1 MLSQLQIPVVYVE
14 DGSNLPPKH
23 PPTIPSLNIQQFPP
37 LPSRQKT
44 VAVGLSAQCTD
55 SVTMQT
61 VSAAPVYS
69 NPTAAQGSMPASS
82 CTYTQTS
89 TSHIPPHTLAVTN
102 LDSSTVNHTSSP
114 IPTKA
119 NFASLFHHSELTT
132 PIPLAPL
139 PTSYSKGSLPAIKLN
154 EEVYQKSILACQ
166 LNLIGRLTLPKG
178 SSPIKTSD
186 LYSKI
191 NSRWQT
197 SEKFIL
203 TPIGKG
209 FFCLRFKSKA
219 DQNKAWIIGHLNLS
233 PGSFRLQ
240 LWSKDFNPVN
250 QKKTTTQIWIKL
262 HEITQEYWD
271 PQMLISIASLVGIP
285 QAIDPHTMGF
295 VFGHFAR
302 MQVEVDLLHPLPSRL
317 LVEREGYSFEVP
329 VSYESVPS
337 FCLHC
342 HTIGHLV
349 GECRSLKKVQEAS
362 HNDHCRLPSSNKNSK
377 AALPA
382 NLQQTTKS
390 DSRQKKVAFMP
401 TVSVPSSPPT
411 IPIIS
416 TSDPPTNHANTNLD
430 HSPSKF
436 VSVSHNSQ
444 SNPVQSSDSAEH
456 TNASETNSHK
466 AVLPS
471 SNSSFTQHS
480 PSPCLNRSLT
490 NQSVTLSNS
499 VDNDWDGKP
508 LPQFRTH
515 SMRSSQSNYGI
526 STSDSHTQQFTRSRH
541 NNKYSPFSEHLLDD
555 DGDGEAWDHSSEENY
570 IENQEHF
577 NDCSGFYSLA
587 NSNQFIAV
595 HRPPVLNVQE
605 ALNWENM
612 ADDEPF
618 QSWEARADAEFE
630 AAVAKNNDEEGIV
643 SPPHGNSH
651 ISISSHGSTSK
662 GGLEYV
668 PSPVQTRAQ
677 RQKKGTTLSLNKKNK
692 LKKASSREK
701 KEVEAA
707 APGKPPKEAQS
718 NSLSSSQPLYQ
729 WQVHLQD
736 KKKR

>member
-1 MLSQLQIPVVYVE
+1 MVLEVPHNLLSTPTFPQNQSLPLQTILPVHSAVNLQNSAHIQSSKEMDSQGNRQKSHLQHSPNDISRDLMPYTSVLSKSDGKQVVFVDFLQKNAENISTCIPMAEAVVLPFPQVSNSSSRSNNTVPVEENSQSHLGSKNGSLQPIFSQNAQQNTMLSQLQIPVVYVE

-154 EEVYQKSILACQ
+154 EEV
-166 LNLIGRLTLPKG
+166 
-178 SSPIKTSD
+178 
-186 LYSKI
+186 
-191 NSRWQT
+191 
-197 SEKFIL
+197 
-203 TPIGKG
+203 
-209 FFCLRFKSKA
+209 
-219 DQNKAWIIGHLNLS
+219 
-233 PGSFRLQ
+233 
-240 LWSKDFNPVN
+240 
-250 QKKTTTQIWIKL
+250 
-262 HEITQEYWD
+262 
-271 PQMLISIASLVGIP
+271 
-285 QAIDPHTMGF
+285 
-295 VFGHFAR
+295 
-302 MQVEVDLLHPLPSRL
+302 
-317 LVEREGYSFEVP
+317 
-329 VSYESVPS
+329 
-337 FCLHC
+337 
-342 HTIGHLV
+342 
-349 GECRSLKKVQEAS
+349 
-362 HNDHCRLPSSNKNSK
+362 LPSSNKNSK